1 MTTPVPPPIPA
12 TPAAATASAEIYDRG
27 YRRYDGPRTGA
38 AGASRSVWV
47 SSVQRALGLRRKF
60 RFKIVPILT
69 ILIAYVPAI
78 AFMGIAILLPSE
90 FAREVVADYAG
101 YFSLIS
107 IAVILFTAFVAPE
120 LMSTDRRTGLLGLYM
135 ASPLNRGNY
144 LVAKGSALMSVLMLV
159 TMLPIVFLL
168 VGYSFVDL
176 GPEGFVE
183 TLKLLG
189 RIAAS
194 GLLMS
199 LFFTLIGMA
208 ASTLTNRQGFASA
221 GIVMLL
227 IGSGA
232 LAGGLVEGAGVRNEV
247 QLASIAGLPFE
258 VIARIFDAEFEQTP
272 DVSTLEAVGA
282 YAAVCVVSLAVIAWG
297 YRRLEITK

>member
-1 MTTPVPPPIPA
+1 MTTPTPPPVPGTA
-12 TPAAATASAEIYDRG
+12 PTASAEIYDRG
-27 YRRYDGPRTGA
+27 YRRYDGPRTGVR
-38 AGASRSVWV
+38 GASRSVWV

-78 AFMGIAILLPSE
+78 AFMGIAVLLPSE
-90 FAREVVADYAG
+90 FAGEVVADYAG
-101 YFSLIS
+101 YFGLIS

-144 LVAKGSALMSVLMLV
+144 LVAKGTALMSVLLLV

-168 VGYSFVDL
+168 VGYSFVGL
-176 GPEGFVE
+176 GPDGFGE

-189 RIAAS
+189 RIAA
-194 GLLMS
+194 GGVLMS
-199 LFFTLIGMA
+199 IFFTLIGMA

-258 VIARIFDAEFEQTP
+258 VIARIFDAPNEQIQ
-272 DVSTLEAVGA
+272 DVSTWEAVGA
-282 YAAVCVVSLAVIAWG
+282 YAAVCLISIAVIAWG
-297 YRRLEITK
+297 YRRLEVTK

>member
-1 MTTPVPPPIPA
+1 MTTPTPPPVPGTAPA
-12 TPAAATASAEIYDRG
+12 ASAEIYDRG
-27 YRRYDGPRTGA
+27 YRRYDGPRTGVS
-38 AGASRSVWV
+38 GASRSVWV

-78 AFMGIAILLPSE
+78 AFMGIAVLLPSE
-90 FAREVVADYAG
+90 FAGEVVADYAG
-101 YFSLIS
+101 YFGLIS

-144 LVAKGSALMSVLMLV
+144 LVAKGAALMSVLLLV

-168 VGYSFVDL
+168 IGYSFVNL
-176 GPEGFVE
+176 GPDGFVE
-183 TLKLLG
+183 TVKLLG
-189 RIAAS
+189 RIAAG

-199 LFFTLIGMA
+199 AFFTLIGMA

-258 VIARIFDAEFEQTP
+258 VISRIFDAENEQIQ
-272 DVSTLEAVGA
+272 DVSTIEAVGA
-282 YAAVCVVSLAVIAWG
+282 FGLVCLISVAVIAWG
-297 YRRLEITK
+297 YRRLEVTK

>member
-1 MTTPVPPPIPA
+1 MSTPIPPPVPE
-12 TPAAATASAEIYDRG
+12 PAAPTANAEIYDRG
-27 YRRYDGPRTGA
+27 YRRYDGPRTGVR
-38 AGASRSVWV
+38 GASRSVWV

-69 ILIAYVPAI
+69 IVIAYLPAL
-78 AFMGIAILLPSE
+78 AFMGIAVLLPSN
-90 FAREVVADYAG
+90 FAEEVVADYAG
-101 YFSLIS
+101 YFGLIS

-144 LVAKGSALMSVLMLV
+144 LVAKGTALMSVLLLV

-168 VGYSFVDL
+168 IGYSFVDL
-176 GPEGFVE
+176 GPDGFGE

-189 RIAAS
+189 RIAA
-194 GLLMS
+194 GGVLMS
-199 LFFTLIGMA
+199 IFFTLIGMA

-258 VIARIFDAEFEQTP
+258 VIARIFDAPNEQIQ
-272 DVSTLEAVGA
+272 DVSTWEAVGA
-282 YAAVCVVSLAVIAWG
+282 YAAVCVVCVAVIAWG
-297 YRRLEITK
+297 YRRLEVTK